1 MKKYIIS
8 LALIGSLSFV
18 TAAQADA
25 PVPGSIDDPVVT
37 KSYMDQRI
45 KEEVAKALGN
55 GGNTN
60 TGNNSSNNNGNTST
74 LSDNSFETVQLEKGK
89 TLMAEA
95 GTEIIVRRGK
105 TYVVS
110 TDGDSVVDAT
120 TGKDV
125 NKGALIENN
134 HLLIFPRE
142 TRGIQADA
150 KDTKDIWLMVRGGYT
165 IK

>member
-8 LALIGSLSFV
+8 IALITSLSFV
-18 TAAQADA
+18 AVAKADA
-25 PVPGSIDDPVVT
+25 PVPGSIDDPVIT
-37 KSYMDQRI
+37 KSYVDQKI

-55 GGNTN
+55 GGSINNGSGN
-60 TGNNSSNNNGNTST
+60 TGGSA
-74 LSDNSFETVQLEKGK
+74 SDGAFETVQLEKGK
-89 TLMAEA
+89 TLMANA

-105 TYVVS
+105 TTVVS
-110 TDGDSVVDAT
+110 TDGDSVVDVT

-125 NKGALIENN
+125 NKGTVIENN
-134 HLLIFPRE
+134 HLLVFPRE

-150 KDTKDIWLMVRGGYT
+150 KDTKPIWLMVRGGYT

>member
-18 TAAQADA
+18 TVAQADA
-25 PVPGSIDDPVVT
+25 PTPGSIDDPVVT

-45 KEEVAKALGN
+45 KEEVARALGN
-55 GGNTN
+55 GGSSN
-60 TGNNSSNNNGNTST
+60 TGNNSSNNGNTST
-74 LSDNSFETVQLEKGK
+74 SSDNSFETVQLEKGK

-125 NKGALIENN
+125 NKGNLIENN

-150 KDTKDIWLMVRGGYT
+150 KDTKEIWLMVRGGYT